1 MEAAIPPCES
11 HAVEIGWYIPSMA
24 AWVVTTTA
32 ARLRV
37 LVVDDAAYN
46 REVLVQNLED
56 EYEVLEA
63 PDGVAAV
70 VLARAQQPDLILLD
84 LSLPVVDGW
93 EAARL
98 LRADPATAW
107 IPIVAV
113 TAHAMAG
120 DEARAL
126 ASGCDDYLPKPI
138 DEALLLV
145 KVREWLARGR
155 ERRPPSQARD

>member
-1 MEAAIPPCES
+1 M
-11 HAVEIGWYIPSMA
+11 
-24 AWVVTTTA
+24 TTTV
-32 ARLRV
+32 ARPRV

-46 REVLVQNLED
+46 REILVQNLED
-56 EYEVLEA
+56 EYEVLQA
-63 PDGVAAV
+63 TDGVAAV
-70 VLARAQQPDLILLD
+70 VLARARQPDLILLD
-84 LSLPVVDGW
+84 LSLPVLDGW

-138 DEALLLV
+138 DEELLLV
-145 KVREWLARGR
+145 KVQEWLARGR
-155 ERRPPSQARD
+155 KRRRPGTG

>member
-1 MEAAIPPCES
+1 M
-11 HAVEIGWYIPSMA
+11 
-24 AWVVTTTA
+24 TTTV
-32 ARLRV
+32 ARPRV

-46 REVLVQNLED
+46 REILVQNLED
-56 EYEVLEA
+56 EYEVLQA
-63 PDGVAAV
+63 TDGVAAV
-70 VLARAQQPDLILLD
+70 VLARTRQPDLILLD
-84 LSLPVVDGW
+84 LSLPVLDGW

-126 ASGCDDYLPKPI
+126 ASGCDDYLPKPL
-138 DEALLLV
+138 DEVLLLV
-145 KVREWLARGR
+145 KVREWLARGAQ
-155 ERRPPSQARD
+155 RRPRPGG

>member
-1 MEAAIPPCES
+1 MGARA
-11 HAVEIGWYIPSMA
+11 
-24 AWVVTTTA
+24 VTTVAT
-32 ARLRV
+32 RPRV

-63 PDGVAAV
+63 TDGVAAV
-70 VLARAQQPDLILLD
+70 VLARAQLPDLILLD
-84 LSLPVVDGW
+84 LSLPVLDGW

-113 TAHAMAG
+113 TANAMAG

-126 ASGCDDYLPKPI
+126 ASGCDDYLPKPV
-138 DEALLLV
+138 DEELLLT
-145 KVREWLARGR
+145 KVREWLLRGR
-155 ERRPPSQARD
+155 ERRRSWQTR

>member
-1 MEAAIPPCES
+1 M
-11 HAVEIGWYIPSMA
+11 
-24 AWVVTTTA
+24 TTTV
-32 ARLRV
+32 ARPRV

-63 PDGVAAV
+63 TDGVAAV
-70 VLARAQQPDLILLD
+70 VLARARQPDLILLD
-84 LSLPVVDGW
+84 LSLPVLDGW
-93 EAARL
+93 EATRL

-138 DEALLLV
+138 DEARLLV
-145 KVREWLARGR
+145 KVREWVARSR
-155 ERRPPSQARD
+155 AARPPSPS

>member
-1 MEAAIPPCES
+1 MRAA
-11 HAVEIGWYIPSMA
+11 A
-24 AWVVTTTA
+24 VTTKVG
-32 ARLRV
+32 RPRV

-46 REVLVQNLED
+46 RDVLVQNLED

-63 PDGVAAV
+63 TDGVAAV
-70 VLARAQQPDLILLD
+70 VLARAHQPDLILLD
-84 LSLPVVDGW
+84 LSLPILDGW

-126 ASGCDDYLPKPI
+126 ASGCDDYLSKPV
-138 DEALLLV
+138 DEAQLLV
-145 KVREWLARGR
+145 KVREWVARGR
-155 ERRPPSQARD
+155 AAHYPSRS